1 MIAVDI
7 HLKVFFKP
15 QDLPNVYLNEEV
27 LSEAITENLTASL
40 ERMDAQEVLFCFVDI
55 EGLEWK
61 LIL

>member
-1 MIAVDI
+1 MISVDI

-55 EGLEWK
+55 EGLE
-61 LIL
+61 

>member
-7 HLKVFFKP
+7 NLRVFFKP

-40 ERMDAQEVLFCFVDI
+40 ERMDAQDVIFRFVDI
-55 EGLEWK
+55 EGLE
-61 LIL
+61 

>member
-7 HLKVFFKP
+7 NLKVFFKP

-40 ERMDAQEVLFCFVDI
+40 ERMDAQDVVFRFVDI
-55 EGLEWK
+55 EGLE
-61 LIL
+61 

>member
-15 QDLPNVYLNEEV
+15 KDLPNVYLNEEV

-40 ERMDAQEVLFCFVDI
+40 ERMDAQEVLFSFIDI
-55 EGLEWK
+55 EGLE
-61 LIL
+61 

>member
-15 QDLPNVYLNEEV
+15 EDLPNVYLNEEV

-40 ERMDAQEVLFCFVDI
+40 ERMDAQDVVFRFVDI
-55 EGLEWK
+55 EGLE
-61 LIL
+61 

>member
-1 MIAVDI
+1 MISVDI

-40 ERMDAQEVLFCFVDI
+40 ERMDAQEVLFSFIDI
-55 EGLEWK
+55 EGLE
-61 LIL
+61 

>member
-1 MIAVDI
+1 MISVDI
-7 HLKVFFKP
+7 HLKVLFKP

-55 EGLEWK
+55 EGLE
-61 LIL
+61 

>member
-1 MIAVDI
+1 MISIDI

-40 ERMDAQEVLFCFVDI
+40 ERMDAQEVLFSFIDI
-55 EGLEWK
+55 EGLE
-61 LIL
+61 

>member
-1 MIAVDI
+1 MISVDI

-15 QDLPNVYLNEEV
+15 QDLPNVYLNDEV

-55 EGLEWK
+55 EGLE
-61 LIL
+61 

>member
-1 MIAVDI
+1 MISVDI

-40 ERMDAQEVLFCFVDI
+40 ERMDAQDVVFRFVDI
-55 EGLEWK
+55 EGLE
-61 LIL
+61 

>member
-7 HLKVFFKP
+7 NLRVFFKP

-55 EGLEWK
+55 EGLE
-61 LIL
+61 

>member
-55 EGLEWK
+55 EGLE
-61 LIL
+61 

>member
-7 HLKVFFKP
+7 NLRVFFKP

-40 ERMDAQEVLFCFVDI
+40 ERMDAQDVVFRFVDI
-55 EGLEWK
+55 EGLE
-61 LIL
+61 

>member
-1 MIAVDI
+1 MISVDI

-40 ERMDAQEVLFCFVDI
+40 ERMDAQDIVFRFVDI
-55 EGLEWK
+55 EGLE
-61 LIL
+61 